1 MRDAGQVRRL
11 SFRHD
16 LAAMVAAL
24 GSQVHDPVRVPDH
37 VQIVLDHQ
45 DRIAGLHEAIQDIQQ
60 PLNVGEVQARGRLVQ
75 DLKRPT
81 GRALGQFA

>member
-1 MRDAGQVRRL
+1 
-11 SFRHD
+11 
-16 LAAMVAAL
+16 MVAAL
-24 GSQVHDPVRVPDH
+24 GSQVHDPVRIPDH

-60 PLNVGEVQARGRLVQ
+60 PLNVGKVQSRGRLVQ
-75 DLKRPT
+75 DIERSP